1 MLSLVTLSIRRR
13 RDALFA
19 RQRARQ
25 IAGLFHFEIH
35 DQAFIAAGT
44 FAIASQIL
52 RHGRSG
58 VICIA
63 LENDGVHIFP
73 RAGGKGRAT
82 RPQLP
87 ENSWRLVKALP
98 VAADYAPEDLAWLC
112 KQLNEGGS
120 HVFEEIERQN
130 QEMLELLHALQVA
143 NARPAG
149 ALGNQRIPSAA

>member
-25 IAGLFHFEIH
+25 IAGLFHFELQ

-52 RHGRSG
+52 RHAQSG
-58 VICIA
+58 AICIA
-63 LENDGVHIFP
+63 LDNDVLHIFP
-73 RAGGKGRAT
+73 RASVKGRAT
-82 RPQLP
+82 SPQLP

-98 VAADYAPEDLAWLC
+98 AAADYAAEDLVWLC
-112 KQLNEGGS
+112 KQLNEEGS
-120 HVFEEIERQN
+120 RVFEEIERQN
-130 QEMLELLHALQVA
+130 QEMLVLLHALQVA
-143 NARPAG
+143 NSRLAG
-149 ALGNQRIPSAA
+149 DLGDQRIPSAA